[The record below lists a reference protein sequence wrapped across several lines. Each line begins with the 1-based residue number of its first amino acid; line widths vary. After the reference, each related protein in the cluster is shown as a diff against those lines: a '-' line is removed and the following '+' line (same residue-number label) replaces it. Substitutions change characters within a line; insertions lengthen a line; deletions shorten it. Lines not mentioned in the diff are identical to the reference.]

1 MTGASVDNGFADT
14 LRLDLIDLP
23 GPRLVEPQA
32 RVAAALPMT
41 VTTAAPAPIASA
53 APTPQAQTPKRRIT
67 DTQPDATARASLFRR
82 RATDPARATFGAR
95 LAAWPI
101 AAPAAAPAPA
111 PAASAIER
119 PPSTIATLSLPA
131 APTAEPSPALR
142 LFVRGFKPME
152 QRLLE
157 GAVRLSERRL
167 PRLALLNEAEAA
179 KADVLMID
187 GADETA
193 VAWLAARPALAG
205 KPTIWVDS
213 RSARP
218 GHTTTSRPVQ
228 WPMLPM
234 LLARALENVP
244 GPTWADS
251 MPATPADMAG
261 LNPAAPAPVAR
272 IDLNHVLVVDDSLA
286 VRNHLRSLLEARG
299 IRVSE
304 AACVRDALAVVKTER
319 FTCALMDVLMP
330 DMDGYEGCKQLKSMK
345 SSIGKLPVV
354 MLTSKASP
362 FDRIRGKMAGC
373 DAYLTKPVAPEQF
386 YATLDEYVGGG
397 TRRPSP
403 AAPASLALRAG

>member
-1 MTGASVDNGFADT
+1 MTARPEENGFAET
-14 LRLDLIDLP
+14 QRLDLIDLP
-23 GPRLVEPQA
+23 GPRLVAPTA
-32 RVAAALPMT
+32 SAAALPNSPAAA
-41 VTTAAPAPIASA
+41 VVAPAARAAPDTAASRAKA
-53 APTPQAQTPKRRIT
+53 PKRRAT
-67 DTQPDATARASLFRR
+67 DINPNAVARASLFRR
-82 RATDPARATFGAR
+82 RATDPVRATVGTRGA
-95 LAAWPI
+95 A
-101 AAPAAAPAPA
+101 
-111 PAASAIER
+111 R
-119 PPSTIATLSLPA
+119 PIATLEAVETPPRPIPA
-131 APTAEPSPALR
+131 VVAATARVPIAEPPPALR

-167 PRLALLNEAEAA
+167 PRLALLNEADAA
-179 KADVLMID
+179 NADVLMID
-187 GADETA
+187 GADEAA
-193 VAWLAARPALAG
+193 VAWLGSRPALAG

-213 RSARP
+213 RTARP
-218 GHTTTSRPVQ
+218 GHTMTSRPVQ

-244 GPTWADS
+244 GPGWADS

-261 LNPAAPAPVAR
+261 LNPAAPAPAPVAR
-272 IDLNHVLVVDDSLA
+272 VDLNHVLVVDDSLA

-304 AACVRDALAVVKTER
+304 AACVREALAVVETER

-330 DMDGYEGCKQLKSMK
+330 DMDGYEGCKRLKSMK

-386 YATLDEYVGGG
+386 YATLEAYISGGA
-397 TRRPSP
+397 RRPP
-403 AAPASLALRAG
+403 AAAKTSLAMRTG